1 MENFGWILFKTLVF
15 PGVGFLLLVIF
26 GAFYLERKLVADMH
40 GRTGPY
46 YVGPRG
52 LLQTVADIFK
62 ILQKEVIIH
71 READKVLF
79 LIVPAVAFVMISL
92 VAAFIP
98 YDKNLWIV
106 STDFDLIISL
116 ALLTS
121 LPAIFLFA
129 GWVSRSKYPFLGGVR
144 VINQLISGEIPLWL
158 AALSVALWYGT
169 FNYVEI
175 VEKFDLTGFLVNL
188 IGLAIF
194 FVAIL
199 IVADRIP
206 FDIPEAEQEIVYG
219 FLTEYTGVGYVLLAG
234 AKFIEVFV
242 LIAMAVILFLGGFK
256 GPFLPGWVWFF
267 IKVFALYFLA
277 FAVRAATPRIRLDQ
291 LIKLTWNVLVPLSL
305 LNIVLIVLLKAF

>member
-1 MENFGWILFKTLVF
+1 MESLGWILFKTLVF
-15 PGVGFLLLVIF
+15 PGLTFLLLVIF
-26 GAFYLERKLVADMH
+26 VTFYLERKLVADMH

-46 YVGPRG
+46 YVGPYG
-52 LLQTVADIFK
+52 ILQTVADIFK
-62 ILQKEVIIH
+62 ILQKEVIVH

-79 LIVPAVAFVMISL
+79 LIVPAVAFFMVAL

-106 STDFDLIISL
+106 STPYDLVISL

-129 GWVSRSKYPFLGGVR
+129 GWVSRSKYPFIGGVR

-158 AALSVALWYGT
+158 AGLSVALWYGT

-175 VEKFDLTGFLVNL
+175 VEKFDVIGFIVNL
-188 IGLAIF
+188 VGFAIF
-194 FVAIL
+194 LVAIL
-199 IVADRIP
+199 IVADRPP

-234 AKFIEVFV
+234 AKFLEVFV
-242 LIAMAVILFLGGFK
+242 LAAMTVTLFLGGFK

-267 IKVFALYFLA
+267 IKLFFIYFLA
-277 FAVRAATPRIRLDQ
+277 FAIRASTPRIRLDQ
-291 LIKLTWNVLVPLSL
+291 LIKLTWKVLVPLSL
-305 LNIVLIVLLKAF
+305 INIALILLVKAF

>member
-1 MENFGWILFKTLVF
+1 MEWAQILFKALVF
-15 PGVGFLLLVIF
+15 PGVIFLLLVIF
-26 GAFYLERKLVADMH
+26 ATFYLERKLVADMH

-46 YVGPRG
+46 YVGPYG
-52 LLQTVADIFK
+52 ILQTVADIFK

-79 LIVPAVAFVMISL
+79 LVVPAFAFLMVSL
-92 VAAFIP
+92 VAAFLP

-106 STDFDLIISL
+106 STPYDLIISL

-129 GWVSRSKYPFLGGVR
+129 GWVSKSKYPFIGGIR

-158 AALSVALWYGT
+158 AGLSVALWYGT

-175 VEKFDLTGFLVNL
+175 VERFDLIGFLVNL
-188 IGLAIF
+188 IGFVIF
-194 FVAIL
+194 LVAIL
-199 IVADRIP
+199 IVADRPP

-219 FLTEYTGVGYVLLAG
+219 FLTEYTGLGYLLLAG
-234 AKFIEVFV
+234 AKFLEVFV
-242 LIAMAVILFLGGFK
+242 LAAMTVTLFLGGFK

-267 IKVFALYFLA
+267 IKLFFVYYLA
-277 FAVRAATPRIRLDQ
+277 FAIRASTPRIRLDQ
-291 LIKLTWNVLVPLSL
+291 LIKLTWKVLVPLAL
-305 LNIVLIVLLKAF
+305 LNIVLIILLKGF

>member
-1 MENFGWILFKTLVF
+1 MNLAEILFKTLVF

-26 GAFYLERKLVADMH
+26 TAFYLERKLVADMH

-52 LLQTVADIFK
+52 ILQTVADIFK
-62 ILQKEVIIH
+62 LLQKEIIIH
-71 READKVLF
+71 RQADSFLF
-79 LIVPAVAFVMISL
+79 VIVPAFAFIMISL
-92 VAAFIP
+92 VAGFIP
-98 YDKNLWIV
+98 YDKNLWIL
-106 STDFDLIISL
+106 STPYDLIISL

-129 GWVSRSKYPFLGGVR
+129 GWVSKSKYPFIGGVR

-158 AALSVALWYGT
+158 AGLSVALWYGT

-175 VEKFDLTGFLVNL
+175 IEKFDLIGFLVNL
-188 IGLAIF
+188 IGLIIF

-199 IVADRIP
+199 IVADRPP

-219 FLTEYTGVGYVLLAG
+219 FITEYTGLGYLLLAG

-242 LIAMAVILFLGGFK
+242 LASMTVILFLGGFK

-267 IKVFALYFLA
+267 IKVFVIYYLA
-277 FAVRAATPRIRLDQ
+277 FAIRASTPRLRLDQ
-291 LIKLTWNVLVPLSL
+291 LIRLTWRVLVPLAL
-305 LNIVLIVLLKAF
+305 LNIIFIIAIKHL

>member
-1 MENFGWILFKTLVF
+1 MEWAQILFKALVF
-15 PGVGFLLLVIF
+15 PGVIFLLLVIF
-26 GAFYLERKLVADMH
+26 ATFYLERKLVADMH

-46 YVGPRG
+46 YVGPYG
-52 LLQTVADIFK
+52 ILQTVADIFK

-79 LIVPAVAFVMISL
+79 LVVPAFAFLMVSL

-106 STDFDLIISL
+106 STPYDLIISL

-129 GWVSRSKYPFLGGVR
+129 GWVSKSKYPFIGGIR

-158 AALSVALWYGT
+158 AGLSVALWYGT

-175 VEKFDLTGFLVNL
+175 VERFDLIGFLVNL
-188 IGLAIF
+188 IGFVIF
-194 FVAIL
+194 LVAIL
-199 IVADRIP
+199 IVADRPP

-219 FLTEYTGVGYVLLAG
+219 FLTEYTGLGYLLLAG
-234 AKFIEVFV
+234 AKFLEVFV
-242 LIAMAVILFLGGFK
+242 LAAMTVTLFLGGFK

-267 IKVFALYFLA
+267 IKLFFVYYLA
-277 FAVRAATPRIRLDQ
+277 FAIRASTPRIRLDQ
-291 LIKLTWNVLVPLSL
+291 LIKLTWKVLVPLAL
-305 LNIVLIVLLKAF
+305 LNIVLIILLKGF